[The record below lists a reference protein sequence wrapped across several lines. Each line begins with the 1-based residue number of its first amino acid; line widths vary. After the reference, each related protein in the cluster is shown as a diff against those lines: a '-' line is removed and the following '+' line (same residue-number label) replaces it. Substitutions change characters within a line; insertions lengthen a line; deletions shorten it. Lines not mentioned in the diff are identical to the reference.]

1 MEINIFVTAEFFF
14 FYVLPFLCDIFYKNK
29 SFKLLK
35 KQYSEQNCEVKIDI
49 CSKLRSSKYENELVF

>member
-49 CSKLRSSKYENELVF
+49 CVAN